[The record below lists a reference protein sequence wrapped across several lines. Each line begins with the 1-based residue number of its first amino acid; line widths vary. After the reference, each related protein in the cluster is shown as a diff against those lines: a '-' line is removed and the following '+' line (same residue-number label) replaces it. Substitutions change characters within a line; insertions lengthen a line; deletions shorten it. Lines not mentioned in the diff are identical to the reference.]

1 MKKILSLLSM
11 LMITVMAFA
20 TDYTDQLTF
29 KLTVGSNSSE
39 KSLPQGTLTIE
50 KRVDGTYNVTASGC
64 DFSAADFGNWGDISC
79 DGVAGTTNADGLTT
93 IEVSKPE
100 VFANGSVPSGYSL
113 SGQSLLVKFNGT
125 KAYALLK
132 GKLALN
138 AIVGYPFE
146 YTFGTDKGFDGGST
160 GGGETGGETSS
171 VVTVLEN
178 FKNDGNRFSH
188 SFKIDWDKQK
198 VVMSIDPT
206 SCGNDLEHIVGL
218 GVDCTQWD
226 GALHVYNKYFD
237 RYGTPAQTYNRQ
249 MLQAYFPMPGNN
261 NNTGVF
267 DRKSPFSIEV
277 SKDKGFV
284 VDGEVKISASQM
296 TSLFA
301 QANLTV
307 GSGQGGDAASHALY
321 KYIKVVPLDW
331 TEVPPVT
338 VLITKKFND
347 VDYSNT
353 WSQAGTANVTFEE
366 MSDETVK
373 MKFATDG
380 INISANA
387 LTKGTD
393 AKNRT
398 TYTGDAV
405 NDAMPTLTYTIKAVV
420 YTEGTEEKL
429 YMTMEANSGVT
440 FNVGED
446 PDYVAPVTYKNTLYV
461 VENAKLL
468 VETPDAEVVLQDK
481 GDNKYDVTLPA
492 FTADGKD
499 VPSITFEA
507 TKADNKLTASNVTV
521 NNVYNG
527 EAAVV
532 TMDGT
537 FEADNK
543 LFASLTVKC
552 GELFDYEVGYGIK
565 PFVATTKEYTAE
577 WANVKVGDAEPV
589 NFQNAK
595 VDYTEFAKGQYSL
608 TFKDLTIGGKKVGDF
623 TIKYVSKDNMG
634 QFSTTATAGEWTR
647 VEADQD
653 VASLGDMP
661 SISGFEG
668 VIGGTGDGTLFV
680 KFTINAYGTVAV
692 DFGHKYEAPEPPV
705 VPEVVD
711 VVEEG
716 FKATGSSWKKEGIAI
731 DWDTQY
737 IAAKL
742 DLSTCKVSARPENV
756 LAVGTDITGWNDGPH
771 YFFYYN
777 KADKV
782 LQYNYLHKANSSYNS
797 GFANL
802 SKAYIQLTDEVVTIE
817 ISKQGG
823 LKINGESALVKYVNT
838 ASNPS
843 NNSTESW
850 TTEDLPTVFSGL
862 WALNP
867 IDFGGC
873 QGDFMSNATYKY
885 VKVVPLGWKE
895 PVTPP
900 SVKDTKTFN
909 EALYMVQG
917 TTSSKLADATVEVKE
932 MSDKTINMSLK
943 YMETEYTSTELTK
956 GTDDKNRTTYT
967 GKVSNGSQTYDVAGV
982 VYEKDNAERL
992 YMTMT
997 AAGVTLVV
1005 GENPDAV
1012 TPDPGV
1018 TEESNKTYTSN
1029 LRILDGETTVVEE
1042 AEANVNIIKYSD
1054 ESYKVTLKNVNMLNK
1069 TQDLVF
1075 VGKALIEEA
1084 PTEATEPLTII
1095 AKSDEATTTF
1105 FGEEMSAT
1113 FEITEVSAEEIKM
1126 GFVLNN
1132 TSLEYQGEFNYTE
1145 EETPEVYTNN
1155 LHIYD
1160 AAAPETDLFQ
1170 ADQAK
1175 VEFLATATGGFKLT
1189 LKDVTLNEKT
1199 QDLVFTGTLPTPQ
1212 PGGQDPLAEE
1222 GETTPAEPAMVL
1234 NATAD
1239 EATAT
1244 FLGTTSA
1251 TAVFNVIMNDEAETE
1266 NDAFALTFTIT
1277 AGEKTLGGEFNYE
1290 KQDTP
1295 DEKYPVSFDKTALNT
1310 SAHGRM
1316 LNSFSLQQAG
1326 KEKQTKSVKTSKAA
1340 YEDHTAD
1347 EPFTVEAGSELTASF
1362 DYTGEW
1368 MHSFVYIDFDNDGD
1382 FSYKE
1387 GQWDQTGTDLVA
1399 FSFYSLDSNPK
1410 NDASGYNSVG
1420 DELTGDARNT
1430 YAAPSFKAP
1439 AKAGEYRI
1447 RFKFDWNC
1455 ILPGGS
1461 SSILSDGGGVW
1472 DATLKVVEPVV
1483 DGISSI
1489 NAEVANGEAQLFT
1502 VNGVKLNKL
1511 QKGLNIVRTADGKVK
1526 KVLVK

>member
-20 TDYTDQLTF
+20 TDYTDQL
-29 KLTVGSNSSE
+29 KYEIGIGSNYYPVE
-39 KSLPQGTLTIE
+39 NAKGTLSITQY
-50 KRVDGTYNVTASGC
+50 DNGNYQVTAKNC
-64 DFSAADFGNWGDISC
+64 DFSSNPDVGSTVGNLGNLVC
-79 DGVAGTTNADGLTT
+79 DGLSGTTDANGVTT
-93 IEVSKPE
+93 IDVTECT
-100 VFANGSVPSGYSL
+100 AGLDGSSWIDMS
-113 SGQSLLVKFNGT
+113 STKLLVKFKGD
-125 KAYALLK
+125 KAYATFT
-132 GKLALN
+132 GKYRMS
-138 AIVGYPFE
+138 VFPYQWRTVS
-146 YTFGTDKGFDGGST
+146 YTFGVDEGFDGGST

-171 VVTVLEN
+171 IVTVKEN
-178 FKNDGNRFSH
+178 FQSTEGSSWGENVT
-188 SFKIDWDKQK
+188 IDWNTQK
-198 VVMSIDPT
+198 LVASINLA
-206 SCGNDLEHIVGL
+206 S
-218 GVDCTQWD
+218 
-226 GALHVYNKYFD
+226 
-237 RYGTPAQTYNRQ
+237 
-249 MLQAYFPMPGNN
+249 
-261 NNTGVF
+261 TG
-267 DRKSPFSIEV
+267 S
-277 SKDKGFV
+277 DKGFLGVTKKGQTAGWNNYGIIFYNTNGSTVQGYAPGQPNNANTDQVTKGEDPVRFEISKDDGVKCQGNV
-284 VDGEVKISASQM
+284 VISASNI
-296 TSLFA
+296 A
-301 QANLTV
+301 HLTNQSEIVV
-307 GSGQGGDAASHALY
+307 GAADKPAGALY
-321 KYIKVVPLDW
+321 NYIKVVPLNW

-338 VLITKKFND
+338 VDETFTYDKDAYVGTN
-347 VDYSNT
+347 NT
-353 WSQAGTANVTFEE
+353 NGTANVKVNK
-366 MSDETVK
+366 MSDGTYTMEITAPVTTKVGAITV
-373 MKFATDG
+373 
-380 INISANA
+380 
-387 LTKGTD
+387 GTD
-393 AKNRT
+393 AKGRT
-398 TYTGDAV
+398 TYIGEAESTVVSGVKYVV
-405 NDAMPTLTYTIKAVV
+405 NGVVYTTEDGAKHLYMTLTNDDVTYTIGK
-420 YTEGTEEKL
+420 
-429 YMTMEANSGVT
+429 
-440 FNVGED
+440 D

-468 VETPDAEVVLQDK
+468 VETADAEVVLQDK

-492 FTADGKD
+492 FTAGGMN

-507 TKADNKLTASNVTV
+507 TKADNKLTASNVSV
-521 NNVYNG
+521 ADVYSG

-537 FEADNK
+537 FEADGK

-552 GELFDYEVGYGIK
+552 GEWFDYEVGYGIK

-595 VDYTEFAKGQYSL
+595 ADYTEFAKGQYSL
-608 TFKDLTIGGKKVGDF
+608 TFKDLTFGEKKIGDF
-623 TIKYVSKDNMG
+623 TIKYVNENAYG
-634 QFSTTATAGEWTR
+634 ELSTTAVAGTWTR
-647 VEADQD
+647 VEAGQD
-653 VASLGDMP
+653 VASLGDEA

-705 VPEVVD
+705 APEVVD
-711 VVEEG
+711 VVDADYNPAG
-716 FKATGSSWKKEGIAI
+716 QSWQKNDVSI
-731 DWDTQY
+731 DWDKQY

-742 DLSTCKVSARPENV
+742 DLSTCKASSSPENV
-756 LAVGTDITGWNDGPH
+756 LAVGTDLTGWNNGPH

-782 LQYNYLHKANSSYNS
+782 LQYNYLHNANKSMNGGY
-797 GFANL
+797 ANL

-817 ISKQGG
+817 ISKKGG
-823 LKINGESALVKYVNT
+823 LKVNGESALVKYIPSAT
-838 ASNPS
+838 NPS

-850 TTEDLPTVFSGL
+850 TTSDLETVFSGL
-862 WALNP
+862 WNLSS
-867 IDFGGC
+867 IGFGGC
-873 QGDFMSNATYKY
+873 QGSTMSNATYKY
-885 VKVVPLGWKE
+885 VKVVPLGWTE

-900 SVKDTKTFN
+900 SVKVQKEFN
-909 EALYMVQG
+909 EALYMG
-917 TTSSKLADATVEVKE
+917 GSKAADAKVVVKE
-932 MSDKTINMSLK
+932 MSDNTVNMSLQFSG
-943 YMETEYTSTELTK
+943 YEYTSTELTK
-956 GTDDKNRTTYT
+956 GTDEKGRTTYT
-967 GKVSNGSQTYDVAGV
+967 GKVAKDTQTYDVAGV
-982 VYEKDNAERL
+982 VYEKDNVERL
-992 YMTMT
+992 YMTMIT
-997 AAGVTLVV
+997 GVTTVVV
-1005 GENPDAV
+1005 GENPDVV
-1012 TPDPGV
+1012 TPEV
-1018 TEESNKTYTSN
+1018 TEVSNKTYTGN

-1075 VGKALIEEA
+1075 VGKVITDVTDSEA
-1084 PTEATEPLTII
+1084 PLTIM
-1095 AKSDEATTTF
+1095 AKSDEATTNV
-1105 FGEEMSAT
+1105 FGEQVSGT
-1113 FEITEVSAEEIKM
+1113 FEITEVSADEIKM
-1126 GFVLNN
+1126 GFSMESQNF
-1132 TSLEYQGEFNYTE
+1132 SYQGEFNYTE
-1145 EETPEVYTNN
+1145 EETPEVYTSN

-1212 PGGQDPLAEE
+1212 PGGQEPLAEE
-1222 GETTPAEPAMVL
+1222 GEGEVTPAEPAMVL

-1277 AGEKTLGGEFNYE
+1277 AGEKTLAGEFNYE
-1290 KQDTP
+1290 KTP
-1295 DEKYPVSFDKTALNT
+1295 DVEEYPINFDKTANST
-1310 SAHGRM
+1310 HNSRA
-1316 LNSFSLQQAG
+1316 LNSFSLQQTG
-1326 KEKQTKSVKTSKAA
+1326 KDKQTESVYASKAA
-1340 YEDHTAD
+1340 YEDHTSKV
-1347 EPFTVEAGSELTASF
+1347 FTVEAGSELTASF

-1368 MHSFVYIDFDNDGD
+1368 MHSFVYIDFDNDGQ

-1430 YAAPSFKAP
+1430 YVAPSFKAP

-1502 VNGVKLNKL
+1502 VNGIKLNKL